1 MISNKM
7 GFGFYSSNYNSDIT
21 ECAQQW
27 IIVLAIIFVLLFIW
41 KKRND
46 PQEKLMN
53 DKYNVIDQ
61 IFIFIIL
68 LFFIMIVTR
77 NFNYAITCTIIIY
90 IIYWCTYSISEDF
103 NNKKIGGQSIER
115 FQNESSEEEET
126 STEKKEKSAKKIT
139 AEDLNS
145 ALGNIDSNIEKYKND
160 KDVQKAAEGIKEL
173 VKKLNGGIAIQKSD
187 LQETKPLGVETSN
200 YKDENKNNALQQAQK
215 ETYQLIDS
223 VSALKDTITTLTPV
237 LSQGKDIMNMFQS
250 LKF

>member
-1 MISNKM
+1 MISNKT
-7 GFGFYSSNYNSDIT
+7 GFGFYSNKYNSDIT
-21 ECAQQW
+21 DCALQW
-27 IIVLAIIFVLLFIW
+27 IIVLAIILVLLFIW
-41 KKRND
+41 KKRNI
-46 PQEKLMN
+46 PSKEIFN
-53 DKYNVIDQ
+53 EKYNIIDQ

-77 NFNYAITCTIIIY
+77 NFNYSIICTIIIY
-90 IIYWCTYSISEDF
+90 IIYWCSRSISENF
-103 NNKKIGGQSIER
+103 NNKKIYGRSIEK
-115 FQNESSEEEET
+115 FQNESSEEEEEENT
-126 STEKKEKSAKKIT
+126 NHEKKEKKIT
-139 AEDLNS
+139 VEDLNS

-160 KDVQKAAEGIKEL
+160 KDVQKAAEGIKDL

-187 LQETKPLGVETSN
+187 LQETKPLGVDTSN
-200 YKDENKNNALQQAQK
+200 YKDENKNTALQQAQK

>member
-7 GFGFYSSNYNSDIT
+7 GFGFYSSDYNSDIT
-21 ECAQQW
+21 DWAQQW

-41 KKRND
+41 KKRNN
-46 PQEKLMN
+46 PQEEIMN
-53 DKYNVIDQ
+53 DKFNIIDQ

-90 IIYWCTYSISEDF
+90 IIYWCTRSMSENF
-103 NNKKIGGQSIER
+103 NNKRIGGRSIEG

-126 STEKKEKSAKKIT
+126 SVERKDKKIT

-173 VKKLNGGIAIQKSD
+173 VKKLNGGIEIQKTD
-187 LQETKPLGVETSN
+187 LQETKPLGVDTSN
-200 YKDENKNNALQQAQK
+200 YKDENKNTALQQAQK

-223 VSALKDTITTLTPV
+223 VSALKDTITTLSPV

>member
-7 GFGFYSSNYNSDIT
+7 GFGFYSSDYNSDIT
-21 ECAQQW
+21 DWAQQW

-41 KKRND
+41 KKRNS
-46 PQEKLMN
+46 PQEEIMN

-90 IIYWCTYSISEDF
+90 IIYWCTRSISENF
-103 NNKKIGGQSIER
+103 NNKRIGGQSIEG

-126 STEKKEKSAKKIT
+126 STEKKDKKIT
-139 AEDLNS
+139 AEDLNK
-145 ALGNIDSNIEKYKND
+145 ALGNIDGNIEKYKND

-187 LQETKPLGVETSN
+187 LQETKPLGVDTSN
-200 YKDENKNNALQQAQK
+200 FKDESKNTALQQAQK

-223 VSALKDTITTLTPV
+223 VSALKDTIITLTPV
-237 LSQGKDIMNMFQS
+237 LSQGKEIMNMFQS

>member
-21 ECAQQW
+21 DWAQQW

-41 KKRND
+41 KKRNS
-46 PQEKLMN
+46 PLNETTSISN
-53 DKYNVIDQ
+53 NFVDQ
-61 IFIFIIL
+61 FFIFIIL

-77 NFNYAITCTIIIY
+77 NFTYAITCTIIIY
-90 IIYWCTYSISEDF
+90 IIYWCTRSISENF
-103 NNKKIGGQSIER
+103 RNKKIHKNEIEG
-115 FQNESSEEEET
+115 FKNESSEEDDET
-126 STEKKEKSAKKIT
+126 SHEKKDKTIT
-139 AEDLNS
+139 AEDLNK

-173 VKKLNGGIAIQKSD
+173 IKKLNGGIAIQKSD
-187 LQETKPLGVETSN
+187 LQETKPLGVDTSN
-200 YKDENKNNALQQAQK
+200 YKDESKNTALQQAQK

-237 LSQGKDIMNMFQS
+237 LTQGKEIMNMFQS

>member
-21 ECAQQW
+21 DWAQQW

-41 KKRND
+41 KKRNS
-46 PQEKLMN
+46 PQEEIMN

-90 IIYWCTYSISEDF
+90 IIYWCTRSISENF
-103 NNKKIGGQSIER
+103 NNKRIGGRSIEG

-126 STEKKEKSAKKIT
+126 STEKKDKKIT
-139 AEDLNS
+139 VEDLNS
-145 ALGNIDSNIEKYKND
+145 ALGNIDGNIEKYKND

-187 LQETKPLGVETSN
+187 LQETKPLGVDTSN
-200 YKDENKNNALQQAQK
+200 YKDEDKNIALQQAQK

-223 VSALKDTITTLTPV
+223 VSALKDTITTLSPV

>member
-7 GFGFYSSNYNSDIT
+7 GFGFYSSDYNSDIT
-21 ECAQQW
+21 DWAQQW

-41 KKRND
+41 KKRNS
-46 PQEKLMN
+46 PQEEIMN

-90 IIYWCTYSISEDF
+90 IIYWCTRSISENF
-103 NNKKIGGQSIER
+103 NNKRIGGQSIES
-115 FQNESSEEEET
+115 FQNESSEEET
-126 STEKKEKSAKKIT
+126 STEKKDKKIT
-139 AEDLNS
+139 VEDLNS

-173 VKKLNGGIAIQKSD
+173 VKKLNGGITIQKSD
-187 LQETKPLGVETSN
+187 LQETKPLGVDTSN
-200 YKDENKNNALQQAQK
+200 FKDENKNTALQQAQK

-237 LSQGKDIMNMFQS
+237 LSQGKEIMNMFQS

>member
-21 ECAQQW
+21 DCAQQW

-41 KKRND
+41 KKRNS
-46 PQEKLMN
+46 PQEELMN

-61 IFIFIIL
+61 IFIFIIF

-90 IIYWCTYSISEDF
+90 IIYWCTRSISEDF
-103 NNKKIGGQSIER
+103 NNKRIGGRSIER
-115 FQNESSEEEET
+115 FQNESSEEEEET
-126 STEKKEKSAKKIT
+126 TGKKDKKIT

-187 LQETKPLGVETSN
+187 LQETKPLGIETSN

>member
-7 GFGFYSSNYNSDIT
+7 GFGFYSSDYNSDIT
-21 ECAQQW
+21 DWAQQW

-41 KKRND
+41 KKRNS
-46 PQEKLMN
+46 PQEEIMN

-90 IIYWCTYSISEDF
+90 IIYWCTRSISENF
-103 NNKKIGGQSIER
+103 NNKRIGGQSIES
-115 FQNESSEEEET
+115 FQNESSEEET
-126 STEKKEKSAKKIT
+126 STEKKDKKIT
-139 AEDLNS
+139 VEDLNS
-145 ALGNIDSNIEKYKND
+145 ALGNIDGNIEKYKND

-173 VKKLNGGIAIQKSD
+173 VKKLNGGITIQKSD
-187 LQETKPLGVETSN
+187 LQETKPLGVDTSN
-200 YKDENKNNALQQAQK
+200 FKDENKNTALQQAQK